1 MKYEFVYSQ
10 PNGASNWIP
19 TEGHPAPWGHHQFH
33 VTRTDVTVLHTPF
46 FLLEGFFFFFVRAQF
61 GGWKDMRHCFNYC
74 TASLRSYKATM
85 LAVLLIQD
93 DWRLVL
99 TEALQQ
105 SEIP

>member
-1 MKYEFVYSQ
+1 
-10 PNGASNWIP
+10 
-19 TEGHPAPWGHHQFH
+19 
-33 VTRTDVTVLHTPF
+33 
-46 FLLEGFFFFFVRAQF
+46 
-61 GGWKDMRHCFNYC
+61 MRHCFNYC

>member
-1 MKYEFVYSQ
+1 MRPPSISCDKDRCYSV
-10 PNGASNWIP
+10 A
-19 TEGHPAPWGHHQFH
+19 
-33 VTRTDVTVLHTPF
+33 HTILF
-46 FLLEGFFFFFVRAQF
+46 IGRFFFFVRAQF

-99 TEALQQ
+99 TEASQQ